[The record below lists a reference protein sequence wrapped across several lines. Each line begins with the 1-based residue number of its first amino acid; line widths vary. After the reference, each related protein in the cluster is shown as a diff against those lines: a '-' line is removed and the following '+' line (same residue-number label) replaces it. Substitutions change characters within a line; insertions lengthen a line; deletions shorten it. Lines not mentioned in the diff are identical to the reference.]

1 MNKKFTLAHFVGVLL
16 CLSVFAEPDN
26 GKFLPDAEPPLL
38 HHAFAEAGGGMNFP
52 VMFFNQGKI
61 SMTSFGGDAFI
72 GAGYNFSGW
81 LTSVHYTHDMWGQGK
96 GNYALMEN
104 FHNNIVELRIRK
116 ILSKK
121 SIKWFP
127 NMLEMIPG
135 FGIGVNFIT
144 TDYYPSV
151 RAKNDGRMN
160 QVHLGD
166 DGANCLFYR
175 AGLEFAI
182 TGITD
187 MFIPFI
193 GADYNAFYDTS
204 IGGGFAGFGR
214 IYAGVRAYP
223 LGVINDIKRVRE
235 QERYEQMIAEWPEP
249 NAKITAQNK
258 KDFTPDGDGINDV
271 AIFDIRTE
279 YLEADPEYW
288 AVSIFDKKNKEIKRF
303 EGTGSVPNQVVWDG
317 ESEDGELV
325 FSRND
330 YTAKLVIVPSVKD
343 RDRTGLD
350 ELNAEDAIKTGILF
364 QVLIPDKQWKII
376 VNTIYFDPDKATFDK
391 ISEEQRQENFDTL
404 ESITEQIFKHGEVEV
419 LVEGYANNV
428 SNTERENRLE
438 LIPLSRLRAQTI
450 MNILIQ
456 NGLNEEI
463 LSYEGNGGLNPIAKW
478 EDRENWWKNR
488 RVEFIVTKKES

>member
-1 MNKKFTLAHFVGVLL
+1 MMKKFTLVHFLCVLL
-16 CLSVFAEPDN
+16 CLSVYAEPDN
-26 GKFLPDAEPPLL
+26 GKFLPDAEILL
-38 HHAFAEAGGGMNFP
+38 PNHVFMEAGAGMNFP
-52 VMFFNQGKI
+52 VMFFNQGRI
-61 SMTSFGGDAFI
+61 AMTSFGGDAFI

-81 LTSVHYTHDMWGQGK
+81 LTSLHYTHDMWGQGK
-96 GNYALMEN
+96 GDYALMEN

-116 ILSKK
+116 IVSKEH
-121 SIKWFP
+121 IKWLP
-127 NMLEMIPG
+127 KMLEMIPG
-135 FGIGVNFIT
+135 LGVGVNFIT

-151 RAKNDGRMN
+151 RAKDDGRMN
-160 QVHLGD
+160 QVKLGD

-175 AGLEFAI
+175 AGIEFAI
-182 TGITD
+182 NGITD
-187 MFIPFI
+187 MFIPFL

-223 LGVINDIKRVRE
+223 LGVINDIKRAKE
-235 QERYEQMIAEWPEP
+235 QERYEKMVSEWPEP
-249 NAKITAQNK
+249 SAKIIAQNK

-271 AIFDIRTE
+271 AIFDLRTE

-288 AVSIFDKKNKEIKRF
+288 TVSICDKKNKELKRF
-303 EGTGSVPNQVVWDG
+303 EGKGSIPNQIVWDG
-317 ESEDGELV
+317 ESDDGELV

-330 YTAKLVIVPSVKD
+330 YTARLSVKPSIKD
-343 RDRTGLD
+343 RERTGVS
-350 ELNAEDAIKTGILF
+350 ELRSDDTIKTGIIF
-364 QVLIPDKQWKII
+364 QVVIPDKQWKII
-376 VNTIYFDPDKATFDK
+376 VNTIYFDPDRATFDR

-404 ESITEQIFKHGEVEV
+404 ESIAKQIFEHGEVEV

-438 LIPLSRLRAQTI
+438 LIPLSRLRAETI
-450 MNILIQ
+450 MKLLIE

-463 LSYEGNGGLNPIAKW
+463 LSFEGNGGLNPIAKW

>member
-1 MNKKFTLAHFVGVLL
+1 MNKKFTLVYFMGALL

-26 GKFLPDAEPPLL
+26 GKFLPDAEPPLVN
-38 HHAFAEAGGGMNFP
+38 HVFIEAGGGLNFP
-52 VMFFNQGKI
+52 MMFFNQGTI
-61 SMTSFGGDAFI
+61 AMTSFGGDAFI

-81 LTSVHYTHDMWGQGK
+81 LTSVNYTHDMWGQGK
-96 GNYALMEN
+96 GEYALMEN

-127 NMLEMIPG
+127 KMLEMIPG
-135 FGIGVNFIT
+135 IGLGVNFIT
-144 TDYYPSV
+144 TGYYPSV
-151 RAKNDGRMN
+151 RAKDEGRMN
-160 QVHLGD
+160 QVNLGD

-182 TGITD
+182 NGITD

-214 IYAGVRAYP
+214 VYVGVRSYP
-223 LGVINDIKRVRE
+223 LGVINDIKRARE
-235 QERYEQMIAEWPEP
+235 QERYEQMVASWPAP
-249 NAKITAQNK
+249 NATIKAQNK

-288 AVSIFDKKNKEIKRF
+288 AVSICDKNNKELKRF
-303 EGTGSVPNQVVWDG
+303 EGKGIVPNQVIWDG

-330 YTAKLVIVPSVKD
+330 YSAKLTIVPSVKD
-343 RDRTGLD
+343 RERTGSS
-350 ELNAEDAIKTGILF
+350 ELKAEDSLKTGILF

-376 VNTIYFDPDKATFDK
+376 VNTIYFDPDRATFEK
-391 ISEEQRQENFDTL
+391 ISEAQRQENFDTI
-404 ESITEQIFKHGEVEV
+404 ESITKQIAEHGEVEV

-428 SNTERENRLE
+428 SNTERENKLE

-450 MNILIQ
+450 MKLLIE
-456 NGLNEEI
+456 NGLDEEI

>member
-1 MNKKFTLAHFVGVLL
+1 MNKKFTLVYFMGALL

-26 GKFLPDAEPPLL
+26 GKFLPDAEPPLVN
-38 HHAFAEAGGGMNFP
+38 HVFIEAGGGLNFP
-52 VMFFNQGKI
+52 MMFFNQGTI
-61 SMTSFGGDAFI
+61 AMTSFGGDAFI

-81 LTSVHYTHDMWGQGK
+81 LTSVTYTHDMWGQGK
-96 GNYALMEN
+96 GEYALMEN

-127 NMLEMIPG
+127 KMLEMIPG
-135 FGIGVNFIT
+135 IGLGVNFIT

-151 RAKNDGRMN
+151 RAKDEGRMN
-160 QVHLGD
+160 QVNLGD

-182 TGITD
+182 NGITD

-214 IYAGVRAYP
+214 VYVGVRSYP
-223 LGVINDIKRVRE
+223 LGVINDIKRARE
-235 QERYEQMIAEWPEP
+235 QERYEQMVASWPAP
-249 NAKITAQNK
+249 NVTIKAQNK

-288 AVSIFDKKNKEIKRF
+288 AVSICDKNNKEIKRF
-303 EGTGSVPNQVVWDG
+303 EGKGSVPNQVVWDG

-330 YTAKLVIVPSVKD
+330 YSAKLTIVPSEKD
-343 RDRTGLD
+343 RERTGSS
-350 ELNAEDAIKTGILF
+350 ELKAEDSLKTGILF
-364 QVLIPDKQWKII
+364 QVLVPDKQWKII
-376 VNTIYFDPDKATFDK
+376 VNTIYFDPDRATFDK
-391 ISEEQRQENFDTL
+391 ISEAQRQENFETL
-404 ESITEQIFKHGEVEV
+404 ESITKQIAEHGEVEV

-428 SNTERENRLE
+428 SNTERENKLE

-450 MNILIQ
+450 MKLLIE
-456 NGLNEEI
+456 NGLEEEM
-463 LSYEGNGGLNPIAKW
+463 LSYEGNGGKNPIARW